1 MSRKTFDLN
10 NIVVTLFGGIGGGGT
25 TAVYNNPVHVAVY
38 YMYTYII
45 L

>member
-10 NIVVTLFGGIGGGGT
+10 NIVVTLFGGIGGGT

-38 YMYTYII
+38 YVYTYII